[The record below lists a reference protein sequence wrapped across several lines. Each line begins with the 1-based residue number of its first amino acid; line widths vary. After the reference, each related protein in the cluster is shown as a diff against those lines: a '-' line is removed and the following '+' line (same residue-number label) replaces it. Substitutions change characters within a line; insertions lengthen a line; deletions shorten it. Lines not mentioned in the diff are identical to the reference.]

1 MSSAPEPPARA
12 GLPDPADQTA
22 PRPPRPAAVHNLPA
36 PSRTTTSPGPDG
48 TRKSGI
54 REPVRNAYPRL
65 RHYLVLLSFVITVI
79 LPSGGAAVYLWAV
92 AVDQYA
98 SSVGFSVRRE
108 DADSATDVLSGLASF
123 SGSSSNDT
131 DILYEYLQSQ
141 KLVAEMDVEIGLR
154 DRWSKPAGD
163 PVFALDP
170 EAPVE
175 KLMDY
180 WNRMVRVSYGSGSG
194 LIEVEV
200 RAFTAGDATAI
211 AERLFDK
218 SSEMINKLS
227 AIAREDSIRYTRDE
241 LTQAENRLREAREN
255 LTRFRNLNQIVDPEL
270 DLRSQAGLLGNLQ
283 AQKAEALIE
292 LDLLRRTARDNDPRI
307 EQAQR
312 RLDVIDER
320 ISQERGKLG
329 GTGQLPQVADQGF
342 ADLIG
347 AYEGLVVDREFAEKA
362 YIAARASHD
371 SAISEARR
379 KSRYLAA
386 YMEPTRAETAAY
398 PKRLTLLAVAFLFLF
413 LVWGIA
419 VLIYYSVKDRR

>member
-1 MSSAPEPPARA
+1 MPPAPEPPTAA
-12 GLPDPADQTA
+12 GLIA
-22 PRPPRPAAVHNLPA
+22 PRPPRPASVHNLPT
-36 PSRTTTSPGPDG
+36 PSRAAAQSG
-48 TRKSGI
+48 TGQPKEDAI
-54 REPVRNAYPRL
+54 RHPVRTAYPRL
-65 RHYLVLLSFVITVI
+65 RHFMILLSFVIAVVV
-79 LPSGGAAVYLWAV
+79 PSGGAAVYLWTV

-98 SSVGFSVRRE
+98 SRVGFSVRRE
-108 DADSATDVLSGLASF
+108 DAGSATDVLSGLSGF

-141 KLVAEMDVEIGLR
+141 KLVSETDSEVGLR
-154 DRWSKPAGD
+154 ERWSKPTED

-170 EAPVE
+170 DASIET
-175 KLMDY
+175 LMDY
-180 WNRMVRVSYGSGSG
+180 WTRMVRVSYGSGSG

-200 RAFTAGDATAI
+200 RAFTAEDATTI
-211 AERLFDK
+211 AEKLFDK
-218 SSEMINKLS
+218 SSEMINELS
-227 AIAREDSIRYTRDE
+227 AIAREDSIRYARDE
-241 LTQAENRLREAREN
+241 LNQAENRLREAREN

-283 AQKAEALIE
+283 AQKAEAMID
-292 LDLLRRTARDNDPRI
+292 LDLLRRIASASDPRI

-312 RLDVIDER
+312 RLEVIDER
-320 ISQERGKLG
+320 ISQERRKLG
-329 GTGQLPQVADQGF
+329 GTGQLPQTGDQGF

-347 AYEGLVVDREFAEKA
+347 DYEGLVMDREFAEEA
-362 YIAARASHD
+362 YVAARATLD

-386 YMEPTRAETAAY
+386 YMEPTRAQTAAY
-398 PKRLTLLAVAFLFLF
+398 PERLTLLAVVFLFLF